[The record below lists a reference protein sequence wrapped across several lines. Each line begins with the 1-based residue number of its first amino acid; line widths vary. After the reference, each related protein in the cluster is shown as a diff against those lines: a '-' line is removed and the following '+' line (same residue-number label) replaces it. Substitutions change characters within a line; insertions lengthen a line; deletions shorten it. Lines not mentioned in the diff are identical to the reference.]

1 MYCQKCGWKAESES
15 ARFCQKCGSKLI
27 DENVEAD
34 SASAMDIE
42 ESQDFLQNEEA
53 SEAKTTSRENV
64 RKQNGLS
71 LLWPIVAPVASLV
84 LASSIGYLYYNLQ
97 TDKNNQVQLLQE
109 KAEKAA
115 LSGDYEEALGN
126 LEKAAEIRPS
136 YSLLTEMEALILT
149 AIEFEES
156 FVHIED
162 LIKNQNLD
170 EADKEVARL
179 KELLQEQDGPL
190 FSGFKAEIFEKES
203 HLSIAKTR
211 KDIEHLNTV
220 EQLGAKLQSLSSVNH
235 EDKDEVAKLIK
246 DKIVNI
252 TINEAQLQMND
263 KQFSNAIELVN
274 EALHYASGDEKLL
287 SFQERIVQEQS
298 AYEEAERNR
307 IEQAMVA
314 AAQEDLKNKTA
325 AVNVE
330 SLDVYI
336 DEFGDLHV
344 SGTVKNTAS
353 VPISSIELYYSVY
366 DSEGIEIGSDMMY
379 TDPYVL
385 KPGEVGTF
393 NELYSS
399 VYEEITVE
407 ITKAV
412 WKLK

>member
-15 ARFCQKCGSKLI
+15 TRFCQKCGSKLI
-27 DENVEAD
+27 NEAD

-42 ESQDFLQNEEA
+42 ESQVFLQNEEV
-53 SEAKTTSRENV
+53 SKEKITSRENV

-71 LLWPIVAPVASLV
+71 LLWSIVAPVASFL
-84 LASSIGYLYYNLQ
+84 LASSIGYYYYNLQ

-136 YSLLTEMEALILT
+136 YSLLAEMEALILT
-149 AIEFEES
+149 AMEFKEN
-156 FVHIED
+156 FDNIED
-162 LIKNQNLD
+162 LIKKQNLD
-170 EADKEVARL
+170 EADTEVARL
-179 KELLQEQDGPL
+179 KELLHEQEGPL
-190 FSGFKAEIFEKES
+190 FSGFKDEISEKES

-220 EQLGAKLQSLSSVNH
+220 EQLGAELHSLSSVNH

-307 IEQAMVA
+307 IEQAIMVA

-353 VPISSIELYYSVY
+353 VPIFSIELYYSVY
-366 DSEGIEIGSDMMY
+366 DSEGIEIGSDRMY
-379 TDPYVL
+379 ADPYDL
-385 KPGEVGTF
+385 KPGAVGTF